1 MILCEWFHLLKSMFS
16 NTQASRP
23 RPLVFLQKVHL
34 SETEDK
40 MSVLSV
46 GWNDII
52 VNCRIIS
59 KLHCSKQQL
68 TSWIL
73 ANIKLVFTILSKLT
87 NLEKTDHL
95 RVQKCCVVVFDKL
108 DGKPKSVGWW
118 ILETSEVWQQ
128 ECESYCCFYV
138 GHYWINNHSRCE
150 TKHLTTSSKQTKKMH
165 SEQNHF
171 TLIKEFWKMW
181 HFIDHKLKG
190 SK

>member
-1 MILCEWFHLLKSMFS
+1 MFS
-16 NTQASRP
+16 NTQAFRP

-73 ANIKLVFTILSKLT
+73 ANIKLVFTIVSKLT

-95 RVQKCCVVVFDKL
+95 RVQKCCVVVFDNSGL
-108 DGKPKSVGWW
+108 VNFGDLRSV
-118 ILETSEVWQQ
+118 
-128 ECESYCCFYV
+128 
-138 GHYWINNHSRCE
+138 
-150 TKHLTTSSKQTKKMH
+150 
-165 SEQNHF
+165 
-171 TLIKEFWKMW
+171 
-181 HFIDHKLKG
+181 
-190 SK
+190 